1 MQTIDK
7 GGVCKCQICLKLELD
22 ESQQSTWILIFSVT
36 ASVFQIN
43 IHELNYMSETKVHVS
58 DLHIKNT
65 STKIQTGKRYKTN
78 FSVIYFQFNATGM
91 INVCSTDFEIR
102 NKDVTKT
109 VKCKV

>member
-22 ESQQSTWILIFSVT
+22 ESQQSTWMLIFSVT

-43 IHELNYMSETKVHVS
+43 IHELNYMTETKVP
-58 DLHIKNT
+58 
-65 STKIQTGKRYKTN
+65 TKIQTDKSYKTN